1 MKALSLFRA
10 LLPFI
15 TAAGVGITAAAAD
28 DTAVKSTVFN
38 SVMSADGSYVSGGV
52 RDRAA
57 RELQAFLRGV
67 KLSDQERAS
76 LNAQL
81 SDVGIEVLPD
91 STVVAVS
98 GERLAQIRA
107 EKREKSQKALVS
119 LMSENRRRFTEE
131 WPGFS
136 DTDWEGEDLRLFA
149 SLSGRAGDD
158 YEEEEE
164 EEELSVQEKREL
176 RKQRIALR
184 QKLLGTYILS
194 SLDSSLRLSMQ
205 YRGKRPL
212 GSAYLQGLMKK
223 YETR

>member
-1 MKALSLFRA
+1 MKALILFRA

-15 TAAGVGITAAAAD
+15 TAAGVGITAATAD

-67 KLSDQERAS
+67 KLSEQERAS

-107 EKREKSQKALVS
+107 EKREKSQKALVL

-131 WPGFS
+131 WPGFT
-136 DTDWEGEDLRLFA
+136 DTDWEGEDLSLFA

-158 YEEEEE
+158 YEEEE

-205 YRGKRPL
+205 FRGKRPL

>member
-1 MKALSLFRA
+1 MKAVNLFRA
-10 LLPFI
+10 LSFAI
-15 TAAGVGITAAAAD
+15 AAAGVCLPAAEAD
-28 DTAVKSTVFN
+28 ETGTKTTVFN
-38 SVMSADGSYVSGGV
+38 SVKAADGSYVSGGV

-67 KLSDQERAS
+67 KLSEQERAA

-81 SDVGIEVLPD
+81 SDVGIEVMPD
-91 STVVAVS
+91 STVVAMTQ
-98 GERLAQIRA
+98 ERLDEIRA
-107 EKREKSQKALVS
+107 AEREKHRKLLVS
-119 LMSENRRRFTEE
+119 LMSENRRTFLEA

-136 DTDWEGEDLRLFA
+136 DSDWEGEDLSLFA
-149 SLSGRAGDD
+149 VHLASAAEA
-158 YEEEEE
+158 EEEEE

-212 GSAYLQGLMKK
+212 GSAYVQGLMKK

>member
-1 MKALSLFRA
+1 MKAVNLFRA
-10 LLPFI
+10 LSFAI
-15 TAAGVGITAAAAD
+15 AAAGVCLPAAEAD
-28 DTAVKSTVFN
+28 ETGTKTTVFN
-38 SVMSADGSYVSGGV
+38 SVKAADGSYVSGGV

-67 KLSDQERAS
+67 KLSEQERAA

-81 SDVGIEVLPD
+81 SDVGIEVMPD
-91 STVVAVS
+91 STVVAMTQ
-98 GERLAQIRA
+98 ERLDEIRA
-107 EKREKSQKALVS
+107 AEREKHRKLLVS
-119 LMSENRRRFTEE
+119 LMSENRRTFLET

-136 DTDWEGEDLRLFA
+136 DSDWEGEDLSLFA
-149 SLSGRAGDD
+149 SVD
-158 YEEEEE
+158 EEEE